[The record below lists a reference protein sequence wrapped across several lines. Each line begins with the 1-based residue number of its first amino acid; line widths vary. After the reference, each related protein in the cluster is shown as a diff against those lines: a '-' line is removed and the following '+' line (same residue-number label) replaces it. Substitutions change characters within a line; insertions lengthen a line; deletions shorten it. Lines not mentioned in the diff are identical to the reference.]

1 MRYIEYAP
9 PNELA
14 EDVKCFWFFEHQ
26 FEANES
32 HDESIVPDGCPE
44 LIFHIGTPYAEV
56 GRQGSLTIQQGTLLA
71 GQITRPLALRASKHA
86 SVLGVRLWPWGAHR
100 YFALP
105 LAKTIDTRTPLAML
119 CGAST
124 AVVLNSLRKASGDS
138 ARMTII
144 ANWLKTLPT
153 VKPRDEVV
161 VSCAR
166 HLIASQGQWRP
177 ETFVAAAHISTR
189 QLERRFKTC
198 IGLTPKQLSS
208 ILRFRSLFDE
218 LQADQ
223 PSAWLNAA
231 IVSGYFDQAH
241 MIRDF
246 KRYAGKP
253 PQAYYRNMGHLS
265 GALVAG

>member
-26 FEANES
+26 FEAGES

-56 GRQGSLTIQQGTLLA
+56 NGQGSLTIQHSALLA

-105 LAKTIDTRTPLAML
+105 LSETIDARIPLSTL
-119 CGAST
+119 CGASI
-124 AVVLNSLRKASGDS
+124 AVVLKNLQQADGDDK
-138 ARMTII
+138 RI
-144 ANWLKTLPT
+144 AVIADWLSTLPM
-153 VKPRDEVV
+153 VKARDQIVI
-161 VSCAR
+161 SCAR

-177 ETFVAAAHISTR
+177 ETFASAAMISTR

-218 LQADQ
+218 LQADL

-231 IVSGYFDQAH
+231 IASGYFDQAH

-253 PQAYYRNMGHLS
+253 PQAYYGNMGHLS